1 MKVNSMLAR
10 GAAMVNNRAAKRA
23 AEVGAAVL
31 ALGAVTFVGAH
42 AGTDTTFSTT
52 TTQLTTWTT
61 GSMGKLAAVAAV
73 GFGLFGAIA
82 RFDWKLIAGGV
93 GIGLAAATGPGIASA
108 LLSAPF

>member
-1 MKVNSMLAR
+1 MNKIEQFDYSAYGKTGHQFARVLAVTLVVI
-10 GAAMVNNRAAKRA
+10 GAAA
-23 AEVGAAVL
+23 
-31 ALGAVTFVGAH
+31 VGAH
-42 AGTDTTFSTT
+42 AGTDTTFATT

-61 GSMGKLAAVAAV
+61 GSLGKLAAVAAV
-73 GFGLFGAIA
+73 GFGVFGAIA